1 MRHIRV
7 LSLLLMTLLAG
18 VAFAQQTPGGD
29 PIAEQVF
36 APELIMKHQRDLAL
50 TEVQERTIKEAIQRA
65 QLKFFDAQWQM
76 QSEQSTLVKLLSARP
91 ADETAVLAQ
100 IDRVLNLEREIK
112 RAQMSLL
119 IRIKNTLSDQQ
130 IARLTELRKQRP

>member
-1 MRHIRV
+1 MRLTV
-7 LSLLLMTLLAG
+7 LLSLLLMVLLSAVG
-18 VAFAQQTPGGD
+18 DAQAPGGD
-29 PIAEQVF
+29 PIAEQLF